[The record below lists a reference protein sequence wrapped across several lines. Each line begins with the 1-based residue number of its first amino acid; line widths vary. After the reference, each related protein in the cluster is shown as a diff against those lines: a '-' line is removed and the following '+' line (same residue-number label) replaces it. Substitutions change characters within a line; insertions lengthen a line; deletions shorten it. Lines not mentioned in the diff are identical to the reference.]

1 MTTVTVNAGAN
12 AALAN
17 DLVQQA
23 TAEPVSSGATVTAPS
38 DNLVTLP
45 GGYIS
50 NGEVIKTAEV
60 RELTGRDEE
69 AIARSA
75 GTPRLFSSILSRAVV
90 SIGGTPANEEM
101 LDSLLSGD
109 RDALLLGIYRMTFG
123 TVAEVQAWCGGCRE
137 AKTVGIDT
145 YSDIKTKTLV
155 DSIEDR
161 NFIVKGKKSEYLVT
175 LPTGV
180 TSKLLAAD
188 PDRNYAENLTILL
201 EQTVLQIDGRPS
213 LGKFQIQNLGIVDR
227 NKIATKIA
235 ERNPG
240 PQFEDITVTCPD
252 CESEVM
258 VPINLGTLFQF

>member
-17 DLVQQA
+17 DIVQQA
-23 TAEPVSSGATVTAPS
+23 TAEPASSGATVVSPS
-38 DNLVTLP
+38 DTLVNLP
-45 GGYIS
+45 GGFLAA
-50 NGEVIKTAEV
+50 GEVIRTAEV

-90 SIGGTPANEEM
+90 SIGGTPASEEM
-101 LDSLLSGD
+101 LDSLLAGD
-109 RDALLLGIYRMTFG
+109 RDALLLGIYRVTFG
-123 TVAEVQAWCGGCRE
+123 SIAEVQAWCNGCRE

-145 YSDIKTKTLV
+145 HTDIKTKVLV
-155 DSIEDR
+155 DSVEDR
-161 NFIVKGKKSEYLVT
+161 TFTVKGKKSEYLVT
-175 LPTGV
+175 LPTGI

-188 PDRNYAENLTILL
+188 TERNYAESVTVLL
-201 EQTVLQIDGRPS
+201 EQTVLQIDGRPV

-227 NKIATKIA
+227 NKIASALA

-240 PQFEDITVTCPD
+240 PQFDDVSVTCPD
-252 CESEVM
+252 CESEVL